1 MKLLLDTHAFLWF
14 VTNDPSLSV
23 TARALIDDPANEI
36 AVSPASYWEVAI
48 KVSLGKYP
56 LAVPFEQFFAKG
68 IDGNDFSI
76 LPVEIRHAAVLSS
89 LPMHHK
95 DPFDRMIISQA
106 IAEQIPVVSADAALD
121 AYGVTRLW

>member
-14 VTNDPSLSV
+14 VTTDPKLSNNAISLISD
-23 TARALIDDPANEI
+23 LGNEVL
-36 AVSPASYWEVAI
+36 VSPASYWEIAI
-48 KVSLGKYP
+48 KVGLGKYP
-56 LAVPFEQFFAKG
+56 MTVPFEEFFRRG
-68 IDGNDFSI
+68 IEGAAMTI

-106 IAEQIPVVSADAALD
+106 IAEQISVVSVDTVLD
-121 AYGVTRLW
+121 QYPITRLW